1 VAVTNVIE
9 GVTPAL
15 TAFLEA
21 TSRVMPLVLRVKGHP
36 IPVLNYARTP
46 EEYMQAFRQAG
57 LQVESAETYEPKIL
71 HFANERPG
79 VTLAHLVLVGKK
91 SDTRLATQWRRCRCT
106 G

>member
-1 VAVTNVIE
+1 MAVTNVIE
-9 GVTPAL
+9 GATPAL

-21 TSRVMPLVLRVKGHP
+21 TSRAMPLVLRVKGHS
-36 IPVLNYARTP
+36 IPVLDYARTP

-91 SDTRLATQWRRCRCT
+91 SDTR
-106 G
+106 